1 MGHRRKRESKR
12 KKSMVASARRIRKKL
27 AEIRRNPVI
36 PIPAVVEEVESDT
49 IEIKCLREEEI
60 VHEVD
65 TCTNV
70 NDLCWKEGAEDQ
82 FRGKYGTGGS
92 RMAVWREKKEKKIR
106 QAIAATQG
114 FDFKTW
120 SRVDVVV
127 IDDEEEKVADELSVR
142 LAELAKV
149 IVTSN
154 NKKLI
159 RREVK
164 IGLSRYDFVRHQA
177 VFRYLKLRQKGVKKM
192 KASQMCSEAFFSR
205 STINGHVCRSIRAW
219 GDEWLLNG
227 TLPRSKQGC
236 HQKTPLLIEDEDVRD
251 RCLVYLRTKV
261 KTKRGISVHH
271 FNSWIEKELLPVLDA
286 KKKKTVCLRTVY
298 YWLQRLGF
306 NAKKYQKG
314 IYYDGHERKD
324 VVAYRN
330 NIFLPRMAEYEKH
343 FIKYSGENMEV
354 AVYPELPEGEKVH
367 VLVVHDESVFHSYD
381 GGKIVWVEDK
391 DMGIRRDSRSG
402 VY

>member
-149 IVTSN
+149 IVKS
-154 NKKLI
+154 
-159 RREVK
+159 
-164 IGLSRYDFVRHQA
+164 
-177 VFRYLKLRQKGVKKM
+177 
-192 KASQMCSEAFFSR
+192 
-205 STINGHVCRSIRAW
+205 
-219 GDEWLLNG
+219 
-227 TLPRSKQGC
+227 
-236 HQKTPLLIEDEDVRD
+236 
-251 RCLVYLRTKV
+251 
-261 KTKRGISVHH
+261 
-271 FNSWIEKELLPVLDA
+271 
-286 KKKKTVCLRTVY
+286 
-298 YWLQRLGF
+298 
-306 NAKKYQKG
+306 
-314 IYYDGHERKD
+314 
-324 VVAYRN
+324 
-330 NIFLPRMAEYEKH
+330 
-343 FIKYSGENMEV
+343 
-354 AVYPELPEGEKVH
+354 
-367 VLVVHDESVFHSYD
+367 
-381 GGKIVWVEDK
+381 
-391 DMGIRRDSRSG
+391 
-402 VY
+402 